1 MLLGSAKSIKEEPGE
16 TVDSASSP
24 VPVSKLKKKAAFEAW
39 HSKKFDEILN
49 SHQTSPEEPENNAP
63 CDVRKKP
70 RVSTTDLSELR
81 KILSAPSAFAQNEAC
96 HTNFKEPLVH
106 MNTSSPTN
114 SNNGF
119 ENFTIEQTAQLHS
132 FASNSNMD
140 VMTLLLKQLD
150 TKALLTL
157 LHQSLVS
164 AQNHTFLPQIIPNF
178 ATNMDFSMHKPDSPI
193 LQTSVIPQ
201 HQPTSTTSF
210 SSNIS
215 PHMIRDTLKPVERRT
230 SPQTADDATSTVIK
244 AKKLTTPR
252 LSRHNDAAYYP
263 NIQCILCKEW
273 VCSRNRQMHIESHLQ
288 YRPYKCSSCAYDNR
302 KEIFIEL
309 HISKAHPEGATVI
322 YTPNPD
328 LEHRQMHIE
337 SHLQYRPYKCS
348 SCAYDNRK
356 EIFIELH
363 ISKAHPEGATVIYT
377 PNPDLEHRAWLMAE
391 KCLHHTREVLSKGF
405 PINNPSM
412 ARLNKSKEIAKQV
425 QEELNSEKSEGDIEK
440 TNWAPILEKHEANRY
455 AVQYRPRIY
464 NALRI
469 EKSQIIEESRIR
481 GLMPD
486 LTEVANRETKCELCS
501 NFVLSSHNVME
512 EHVRIHL
519 NQASYR
525 CPFPQCQMCHNSK
538 NFVTRH
544 MKEVHKI
551 KKHPIDLVQMDE
563 NLRMDFAEIY
573 QQSASTDSQTMPKA
587 KTPPIIKLGN
597 MNPTTNGQQQTDEPR
612 DLKSLY
618 STLSSLLFDDTEV
631 KDRTKSLFKEES

>member
-328 LEHRQMHIE
+328 LEHR
-337 SHLQYRPYKCS
+337 
-348 SCAYDNRK
+348 
-356 EIFIELH
+356 
-363 ISKAHPEGATVIYT
+363 
-377 PNPDLEHRAWLMAE
+377 AWLMAE